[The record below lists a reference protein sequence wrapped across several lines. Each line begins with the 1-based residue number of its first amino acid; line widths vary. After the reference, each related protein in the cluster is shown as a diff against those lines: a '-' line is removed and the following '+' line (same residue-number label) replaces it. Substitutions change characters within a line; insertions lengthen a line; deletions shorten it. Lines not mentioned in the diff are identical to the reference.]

1 MSMPSCNYLWFFDA
15 QPLGAW
21 ASAHFLLPKVE
32 LLIIIFYGILY
43 VLTVYDLLSIKISIL
58 GV

>member
-1 MSMPSCNYLWFFDA
+1 MSMPSCNDLWFFDA

-21 ASAHFLLPKVE
+21 ASAQFFTSEVE